1 MPKTLVKARRTRPGQ
16 RNAASWLVESGHR
29 DCRHVQPFPKTT
41 SWISSPMFSSHATG
55 IQSRYS
61 QGPVLSCPVD
71 DVIHLLHSSRR
82 LGWSSAL
89 FATREEEE
97 EETLRLIHRLL
108 FPPYLHT
115 CWHVLLSDLYTSY
128 ARISRTHLCCFS
140 SLHCPRVF
148 DTSTMRRQH
157 LKLVSQPQVFHH
169 CGFQNGGPAEAEQ
182 GTHSPIE
189 H

>member
-1 MPKTLVKARRTRPGQ
+1 MPPPGWSSLDTAIADMSNPFRRPPHGSLHQCFHHMLLV
-16 RNAASWLVESGHR
+16 
-29 DCRHVQPFPKTT
+29 
-41 SWISSPMFSSHATG
+41 
-55 IQSRYS
+55 YS
-61 QGPVLSCPVD
+61 QGTVKVLSC
-71 DVIHLLHSSRR
+71 RR
-82 LGWSSAL
+82 RNPSSAL
-89 FATREEEE
+89 IAPTR
-97 EETLRLIHRLL
+97 LVVSPVCDQGGGGGGDSYIACYSRLTSTPAGMSC
-108 FPPYLHT
+108 FP
-115 CWHVLLSDLYTSY
+115 
-128 ARISRTHLCCFS
+128 ISIPHMPALAALTFVASRRFT

>member
-1 MPKTLVKARRTRPGQ
+1 MDECRRHLSKPEHGLVSAMPPPGWSSLDTAIADMSNPSEDHLMDLFTNVFITCHWYTVK
-16 RNAASWLVESGHR
+16 V
-29 DCRHVQPFPKTT
+29 
-41 SWISSPMFSSHATG
+41 
-55 IQSRYS
+55 QSR
-61 QGPVLSCPVD
+61 SCPVD

-97 EETLRLIHRLL
+97 TYSPIHRLL
-108 FPPYLHT
+108 FPPYLHI
-115 CWHVLLSDLYTSY
+115 CWHHHVLLSDLYTSY